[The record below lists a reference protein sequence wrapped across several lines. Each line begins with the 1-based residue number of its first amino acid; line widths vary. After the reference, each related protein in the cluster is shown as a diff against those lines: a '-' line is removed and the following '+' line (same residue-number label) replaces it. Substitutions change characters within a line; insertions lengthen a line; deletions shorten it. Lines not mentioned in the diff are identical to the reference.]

1 MASKALI
8 AKKPREQAGSE
19 ASRAFDFQMHAS
31 MARILEAYQN
41 DEGFV
46 AYFDFFDDLI
56 FLTGDDDDA
65 AIEFY
70 QMKARARSA
79 WTPKRLASRP
89 AKGELPKS
97 IIGKTYHNLH
107 EFGVLVRKAAIIS
120 NQHLQAQYLDGTKT
134 GPDDGE
140 ILLSALSAE
149 DHSVLVTAIKADF
162 PGGIDPRHAEVLVY
176 ERIAL
181 DLQSFRRTL
190 LGIVTEFATA
200 IGPEYAVSA
209 QPLYQAILSEISRCT
224 GTLTSN
230 SKTLTELKKQKGL
243 ASSDVGTLVE
253 QMKRRGRTPI
263 EWWSTV
269 EAELAA
275 DGWKTI
281 RLRRLSLGCLEYW
294 RARERGDAIALDIH
308 RALGELLTAHP
319 DLMDDTIVGTMVA
332 YTVAGW
338 KSDPAGERYTG
349 QAALL
354 VEIMESL
361 G

>member
-8 AKKPREQAGSE
+8 AKKPREQAGSA

-31 MARILEAYQN
+31 MARILDAYQN
-41 DEGFV
+41 GEGFV

-56 FLTGDDDDA
+56 FLIGDEDDA
-65 AIEFY
+65 VICFY
-70 QMKARARSA
+70 QMKSRATSA

-89 AKGELPKS
+89 AKGDLPKS

-120 NQHLQAQYLDGTKT
+120 NQHLQAKYSDGSKT

-149 DHSVLVTAIKADF
+149 DHGALIAAIEADF
-162 PGGIDPRHAEVLVY
+162 PGDIDPRHAEVLVY

-181 DLQSFRRTL
+181 DMQSFRQTL
-190 LGIVTEFATA
+190 LGMVTEFANA

-209 QPLYQAILSEISRCT
+209 RPLYQALLSEISRCT
-224 GTLTSN
+224 GTIAS
-230 SKTLTELKKQKGL
+230 SAKTLPELKKQKGL
-243 ASSDVGTLVE
+243 AASDVGAMVE
-253 QMKRRGRTPI
+253 QMKRRGRTPT
-263 EWWSTV
+263 EWWPTV
-269 EAELAA
+269 EAELVA

-281 RLRRLSLGCLEYW
+281 PLRRLSLACLEYW
-294 RARERGDAIALDIH
+294 RARERGGAIALEFH
-308 RALGELLTAHP
+308 RALVELLIAHP
-319 DLMDDTIVGTMVA
+319 SLMEDTIVGAMAA
-332 YTVAGW
+332 YKMAGSM
-338 KSDPAGERYTG
+338 SDPVGEPYSG

>member
-8 AKKPREQAGSE
+8 AKKPREQSGSV

-41 DEGFV
+41 GEGFV

-56 FLTGDDDDA
+56 FLTGDGEDA
-65 AIEFY
+65 AICFY
-70 QMKARARSA
+70 QMKSRAGSA

-89 AKGELPKS
+89 AKGDLPKS
-97 IIGKTYHNLH
+97 IVGKTYHNLH
-107 EFGVLVRKAAIIS
+107 EFGLLVRKAAIIS
-120 NQHLQAQYLDGTKT
+120 NQHLQAKYPDGSKT

-140 ILLSALSAE
+140 ILLSELSAD
-149 DHSVLVTAIKADF
+149 DHGVLVTAIEADF
-162 PGGIDPRHAEVLVY
+162 PGAIDPRHTEVLVF

-181 DLQSFRRTL
+181 DMQSFRQTL
-190 LGIVTEFATA
+190 LGLVTEFANA

-209 QPLYQAILSEISRCT
+209 KPLYQALLSEISRCT
-224 GTLTSN
+224 GTVACSAKSLP
-230 SKTLTELKKQKGL
+230 ELKKQKGL
-243 ASSDVGTLVE
+243 ATSDIEALVE
-253 QMKRRGRTPI
+253 RMKLRGRTPT

-275 DGWKTI
+275 EGWKTI
-281 RLRRLSLGCLEYW
+281 PLRRLSLACLEYW
-294 RARERGDAIALDIH
+294 RARERGDAIALDLH
-308 RALGELLTAHP
+308 QALAELLAAHP
-319 DLMDDTIVGTMVA
+319 NLLGDTVVGTMVA
-332 YTVAGW
+332 YTVAGEI
-338 KSDPAGERYTG
+338 SDPVGEPYTG